1 MSDEAARREDVARI
15 KDLLWGH
22 DGVNGLILRVAR
34 LEGQAHDFQKHC
46 EAPHA
51 VIVSS
56 DIARAIE
63 GHLADEAR
71 HAERRT
77 WLRRMLGD
85 RVTGLVF
92 NLLQALVL
100 LYIATQVGGR

>member
-1 MSDEAARREDVARI
+1 M
-15 KDLLWGH
+15 LWGH

-34 LEGQAHDFQKHC
+34 LEGEAHDFRKHC

-56 DIARAIE
+56 DVVRAIE

-85 RVTGLVF
+85 RLTGLVF
-92 NLLQALVL
+92 DLLKGAVL
-100 LYIATQVGGR
+100 LYIAIQVGGR